1 MAKAFRRFTK
11 ERDGAAA
18 VEFAIIAP
26 IFILTL
32 LTMLAY
38 GIYLSTAHAVQQM
51 AADAARQ
58 AVAGLDAAE
67 RSEIVH
73 DYLHLS
79 LPDYVFIRPEKLDI
93 TVADDAAAAQ
103 FTVRLTYDARD
114 LPIWGLFTFPLPSTD
129 IERSSTV
136 RFGGA

>member
-1 MAKAFRRFTK
+1 MPKALCRLKHDRN
-11 ERDGAAA
+11 GAAA
-18 VEFAIIAP
+18 VEFAIVAP
-26 IFILTL
+26 VFILTL

-73 DYLHLS
+73 DYLSVS
-79 LPDYVFIRPEKLDI
+79 LPEYAFIRPDKLDI
-93 TVADDAAAAQ
+93 TVADDAATAQ

-129 IERSSTV
+129 IERTSTV